1 MALGELSSQS
11 AISPY
16 EEEDPLYEFEFESIK
31 ILDRCDKDLKL
42 RYIESIYL
50 KFDKQSLNTQ

>member
-1 MALGELSSQS
+1 MDN
-11 AISPY
+11 
-16 EEEDPLYEFEFESIK
+16 DPLYEFEFESIK

-50 KFDKQSLNTQ
+50 KFDKQSLNTQEWSIPLSIM

>member
-16 EEEDPLYEFEFESIK
+16 EEEDPVVALIPVM
-31 ILDRCDKDLKL
+31 KDSD
-42 RYIESIYL
+42 IEECLVHGVPDPPSR
-50 KFDKQSLNTQ
+50 DV